1 MFTSQLFYL
10 YVTLF
15 FRKTFLFPITLTF
28 SESCKKYTY
37 CCNALLMKY
46 LTWFFFLKC
55 FYFGTNTSH
64 SVFFPKCG
72 AAQYIFTESYPLKIS
87 INIVYCNVIVYYWHS
102 SESILQRTSSFD
114 YLTISYSHHKNWNC
128 PSNSKTVARTKETIT
143 LNNNLY
149 KNVRTLNEKNS
160 YGIWKLFECRYYMY
174 IAYGGKHK
182 INIHEIMHYLKTE
195 NRWLLKISFHFWV
208 IFLERVF
215 DILLH
220 FSLLKNCK

>member
-1 MFTSQLFYL
+1 MQRTFNEILNL
-10 YVTLF
+10 VF
-15 FRKTFLFPITLTF
+15 F
-28 SESCKKYTY
+28 S
-37 CCNALLMKY
+37 
-46 LTWFFFLKC
+46 KC
-55 FYFGTNTSH
+55 FYFGPHTALG
-64 SVFFPKCG
+64 FFPKVWCP
-72 AAQYIFTESYPLKIS
+72 QYIFTESYPLKIS
-87 INIVYCNVIVYYWHS
+87 MNIVYFNVIVYYWHS

-182 INIHEIMHYLKTE
+182 INIHEIIYYSKTE
-195 NRWLLKISFHFWV
+195 NRWLLKISFHFRV
-208 IFLERVF
+208 IFWKG
-215 DILLH
+215 IWH
-220 FSLLKNCK
+220 FTTFFFIKKL